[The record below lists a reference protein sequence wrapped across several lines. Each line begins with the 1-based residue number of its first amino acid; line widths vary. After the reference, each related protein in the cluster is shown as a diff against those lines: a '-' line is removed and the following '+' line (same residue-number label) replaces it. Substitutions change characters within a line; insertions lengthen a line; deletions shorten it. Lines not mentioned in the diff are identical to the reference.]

1 MNTTTKRALL
11 LLAEGFEDIEAVTP
25 VDILTRAGV
34 DVTVASLEKGPVKG
48 AYGNTL
54 IADTTIDKIGG
65 LYDCLIL
72 PGGLKNAQLLAS
84 QGAVIE
90 LVKSHFDALKLVA
103 AICASPGFVLAEA
116 AGILAGRKATGDPN
130 LSDMIISGGAEYT
143 DQPVT
148 VDGNIITGMGPG
160 AAMPFALKLA
170 EYLAGREIARSMVQ
184 RWRIESLFEDSSKSG
199 EPRLRTYSEP
209 RPVDLES

>member
-1 MNTTTKRALL
+1 MDKKALL

-25 VDILTRAGV
+25 VDILTRAGI
-34 DVTVASLEKGPVKG
+34 DVTVASIDDRPVKG

-54 IADTTIDKIGG
+54 VPHTTIDKIEG

-72 PGGLKNAQLLAS
+72 PGGLKNAQILAS
-84 QGAVIE
+84 QGEVIE
-90 LVKSHFDALKLVA
+90 LVKSHFDSGRLVA
-103 AICASPGFVLAEA
+103 AICAAPAFVLAEA

-160 AAMPFALKLA
+160 AALPFALKLA
-170 EYLAGREIARSMVQ
+170 EYLAGKEIARSMAQ
-184 RWRIESLFEDSSKSG
+184 RWRIESFVEDRSRPS
-199 EPRLRTYSEP
+199 EPRFRTHTEP

>member
-1 MNTTTKRALL
+1 MMNKKALL

-34 DVTVASLEKGPVKG
+34 DVTVASLEDGPVEG

-54 IADTTIDKIGG
+54 VAGSTIDKIGG

-72 PGGLKNAQLLAS
+72 PGGLKNAQILAS

-90 LVKSHFDALKLVA
+90 LVKSHFDAGKLVA
-103 AICASPGFVLAEA
+103 AICAAPAFVLAEA

-130 LSDMIISGGAEYT
+130 LSDMIISGGAEFT
-143 DQPVT
+143 DQTVT
-148 VDGNIITGMGPG
+148 VDGNIITAMGPG
-160 AAMPFALKLA
+160 AALPFALKLA
-170 EYLAGREIARSMVQ
+170 EYLAGKDVALSLAK
-184 RWRIESLFEDSSKSG
+184 RWRIESFVDDSSRSG
-199 EPRLRTYSEP
+199 ERRFRTRSEP
-209 RPVDLES
+209 RRVDLES